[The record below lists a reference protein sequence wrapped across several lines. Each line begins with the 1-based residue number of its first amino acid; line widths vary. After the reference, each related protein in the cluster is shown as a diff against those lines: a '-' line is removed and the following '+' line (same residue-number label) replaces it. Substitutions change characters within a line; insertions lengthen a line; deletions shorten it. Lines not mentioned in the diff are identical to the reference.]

1 MGIAAVFV
9 IVAQFVLGGK
19 AYYPGGIYT
28 FCFAAGA
35 VSLKG
40 WPWRGRGGRR
50 YGVAGVV

>member
-1 MGIAAVFV
+1 M

-35 VSLKG
+35 VALG
-40 WPWRGRGGRR
+40 PRPWRGRGGGPPCSASPR
-50 YGVAGVV
+50 